1 MKKYFN
7 ENYGWELKESLQ
19 ETAERLEVL
28 GFTIEVWNCGNLVV
42 AYLSE
47 YMKYEDYCGRPA
59 KNGCMIQ
66 VEETFRHNGT
76 ERNVNIDMRVY
87 KHERSIG
94 ILQGKDEKKIRFR
107 MDASEK
113 VKNSR
118 IEAIVERYNR
128 FK

>member
-7 ENYGWELKESLQ
+7 ENYGWELNESLQ

-28 GFTIEVWNCGNLVV
+28 GFTIEVFNCGNLVV
-42 AYLSE
+42 AYLPE
-47 YMKYEDYCGRPA
+47 HMKYEDYCGRPA
-59 KNGCMIQ
+59 KDGCVIH
-66 VEETFRHNGT
+66 VKETFRHNGT
-76 ERNVNIDMRVY
+76 DRNVNIDMLVY
-87 KHERSIG
+87 RSKRSVS

-118 IEAIVERYNR
+118 IEAIIERYNR

>member
-1 MKKYFN
+1 M
-7 ENYGWELKESLQ
+7 KESLQ

-28 GFTIEVWNCGNLVV
+28 GFTIEVWNCGNVVV
-42 AYLSE
+42 AYLPE
-47 YMKYEDYCGRPA
+47 YMKYEDYCGRPS
-59 KNGCMIQ
+59 KDGCAIH

-76 ERNVNIDMRVY
+76 DRNVNIDMRVY
-87 KHERSIG
+87 GYKRNIG
-94 ILQGKDEKKIRFR
+94 ILHGKDEKKIRFR

>member
-7 ENYGWELKESLQ
+7 KNYGWELKESLQ

-42 AYLSE
+42 AYLPE
-47 YMKYEDYCGRPA
+47 YMKFDDNCGRP
-59 KNGCMIQ
+59 KKEGCVIH

-76 ERNVNIDMRVY
+76 DRNVNIDMRVY
-87 KHERSIG
+87 RSKESIS

-118 IEAIVERYNR
+118 IEAIIERYNR